1 MEFQSKIFHY
11 ILAPSI
17 FKTSE
22 PREEIQGPKVQDD
35 KYMLVELPTG
45 GVKLRQIHCPLKC
58 DLELV
63 RALGWNCLL
72 LFLEGSL

>member
-11 ILAPSI
+11 ILALGI

-22 PREEIQGPKVQDD
+22 PGEEIQRPEVQDD
-35 KYMLVELPTG
+35 KYVLVEMLIG
-45 GVKLRQIHCPLKC
+45 EVKLRQIYCPLKC
-58 DLELV
+58 DHELV

-72 LFLEGSL
+72 LFLEVNL